1 MAPIARPAPATNLGF
16 DPDYLPTFEDKLFIE
31 GVYARR
37 RLLNF
42 FALLLFAT
50 LIATYGV
57 LSDSTA
63 TVIGAMIVA
72 PLMGPIMATTAAVV
86 MGSLSRALRAAALV
100 GAGVASVIV
109 FSYMLAA
116 LVPDVTISFSGN
128 GEISSRIQPNLYALL
143 TALGSG
149 AAGAFI
155 TSRAEIADSIGGV
168 AIAISLVPPLCVVG
182 IALQEGMVGPAL
194 GALLLF
200 LTNCLAILLAGGVVL
215 WAVGLGY
222 VAASP
227 EQMQLRRRGLVV
239 FAVGILIVTIPLAVT
254 SYEAIARRLD
264 SISATTT
271 VETWLEGSNY
281 DVITVNVNGGEVS
294 AAVAGSGE
302 LKPAQELADRL
313 SAALERPV
321 VVNVRRVTSE
331 VARSGER

>member
-1 MAPIARPAPATNLGF
+1 MAPIARPAPAPNLGF

-31 GVYARR
+31 GAQAQR

-57 LSDSTA
+57 VSDSTA

-72 PLMGPIMATTAAVV
+72 PLMGPIIATTAAVV

-100 GAGVASVIV
+100 GAGVASVV
-109 FSYMLAA
+109 AFSYLLSA
-116 LVPDVTISFSGN
+116 LVPDISISFTSN

-182 IALQEGMVGPAL
+182 IALQQGLVGPAL

-215 WAVGLGY
+215 WLVGLGAI
-222 VAASP
+222 AADP
-227 EQMQLRRRGLVV
+227 EQSQLRRRGIIV
-239 FAVGILIVTIPLAVT
+239 FAVGILIVAIPLTVT
-254 SYEAIARRLD
+254 SYQALEQRLD
-264 SISATTT
+264 TISATET
-271 VETWLEGSNY
+271 VEAWLEDTTYS
-281 DVITVNVNGGEVS
+281 VIAVNINGEEVN
-294 AAVAGSGE
+294 AALAGSGE
-302 LKPAQELADRL
+302 RRQLQELAERL
-313 SAALERPV
+313 ASALERPV
-321 VVNVRRVTSE
+321 TVNVRWITSE
-331 VARSGER
+331 AARSAAP